1 MNNQHHPKPTR
12 WPLTIALTVAILI
25 GIWAALPLLQ
35 LILFS
40 GAFALA
46 VKLTGI
52 LAIVIY
58 DRIARSRDT

>member
-1 MNNQHHPKPTR
+1 M
-12 WPLTIALTVAILI
+12 PLTIAVTVAILI

-46 VKLTGI
+46 VKRTGV

-58 DRIARSRDT
+58 DRVTRSRDS